1 MYNNSVKLISSL
13 SVAILLLVGCSS
25 DNDHADIAGFT
36 VMAGNETVVS
46 QSGTTITGQFNVQAG
61 ATTPEMTVSFKDAD
75 GHTVSLAD
83 PDYRVEFISSNTG
96 VLTTNQT
103 GDVTFTMQG
112 VTTGTANVNI
122 NVLHGSHYDFESR
135 PISVSVVAAQ
145 Q

>member
-1 MYNNSVKLISSL
+1 MFRFPAKLLSSFA
-13 SVAILLLVGCSS
+13 VAVLLIAGCSS
-25 DNDHADIAGFT
+25 DHDHADIAGFT

-61 ATTPEMTVSFKDAD
+61 ATTPEMTVTFRDAD

-83 PDYRVEFISSNTG
+83 PDYRVEVLSSNTD
-96 VLTTNQT
+96 VLTANLT
-103 GDVTFTMQG
+103 GDTTFTLQG
-112 VTTGTANVNI
+112 VSTGTANVNI